1 MNLNKLKTADEL
13 TAKPEEAKPAE
24 TESEPVAEGEA
35 PEGEAPEDEVDVTES
50 VDPEAANP
58 PDEKVQYITPGIARF
73 KIGEYEFQNGTLSLT
88 PAEAEAFDALLE
100 ELPPSESCRIQKVNL
115 DGAAAI
121 AAAFKATQSKMTA
134 GVDTSDSGEAARQA
148 AAE

>member
-35 PEGEAPEDEVDVTES
+35 PEGEA
-50 VDPEAANP
+50 EA
-58 PDEKVQYITPGIARF
+58 EKVQYITPGIARF

-148 AAE
+148 VTE